1 MLDNIVIFM
10 FFFYLNKSLAML
22 IDPRVTLISE
32 IIIII
37 MPILSCRRLQL
48 EPLAFLWHH
57 DQSQLLQDMID
68 NNLTAIIIKVASIG

>member
-10 FFFYLNKSLAML
+10 FFFYLNKSSAML

>member
-1 MLDNIVIFM
+1 M
-10 FFFYLNKSLAML
+10 FFFNLNKSLAML
-22 IDPRVTLISE
+22 IDPRITLISE

-48 EPLAFLWHH
+48 EPLAFLWHR

-68 NNLTAIIIKVASIG
+68 NMMDMIDNRT

>member
-1 MLDNIVIFM
+1 
-10 FFFYLNKSLAML
+10 ML
-22 IDPRVTLISE
+22 IDPRITLISE

>member
-1 MLDNIVIFM
+1 M

>member
-1 MLDNIVIFM
+1 
-10 FFFYLNKSLAML
+10 ML
-22 IDPRVTLISE
+22 IDPRITLIPE
-32 IIIII
+32 IIIIII

>member
-1 MLDNIVIFM
+1 
-10 FFFYLNKSLAML
+10 ML
-22 IDPRVTLISE
+22 IDPRITLISE

-48 EPLAFLWHH
+48 ELLAFLWHH